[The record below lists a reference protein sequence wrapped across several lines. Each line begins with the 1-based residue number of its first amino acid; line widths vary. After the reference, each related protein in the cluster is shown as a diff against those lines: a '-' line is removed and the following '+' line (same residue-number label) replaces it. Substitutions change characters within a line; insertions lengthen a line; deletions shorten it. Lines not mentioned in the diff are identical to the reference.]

1 MKYLV
6 LFVLN
11 AAMLFAAGG
20 DQGLLILHKGNSS
33 VGFYKLDGTLLTSVP
48 VGPHPHELVFSADHR
63 YAYITNN
70 GVMRVEHEGQ
80 GGNTVSIV
88 DLKARKNVGEIS
100 LGKFRRPHGIAI
112 HPKTGQLL
120 VTTELPDRLLLID
133 PVKQTIVRTYETKG
147 RASHMVVVDREGKWA
162 YVFNAK
168 SAAVAAIEL
177 ASSELRL
184 IETGG
189 RPETGIFNRDQS
201 KLYVANLDADN
212 ITIIDTATK
221 AVIDRIPTGR
231 GPVRLELTPD
241 ESEIVFSLING
252 NKTQFIDLAAHKVVA
267 EIELGGQPV
276 SLSLSPDGKL
286 AYASLEG
293 DDTICVM
300 SVPDRKMLRKFK
312 TPPGAGPDPV
322 HYISLK

>member
-1 MKYLV
+1 MKHLALFLV
-6 LFVLN
+6 TM
-11 AAMLFAAGG
+11 ASLFAAGG
-20 DQGLLILHKGNSS
+20 EQGLLILHKGNSS
-33 VGFYKLDGTLLTSVP
+33 LGFYQLDGTHLTSVP
-48 VGPHPHELVFSADHR
+48 VGPHPHEFSFSLDHR

-88 DLKARKNVGEIS
+88 DLKERKNVGTIS
-100 LGKFRRPHGIAI
+100 LGEFRRPHGIAT

-120 VTTELPDRLLLID
+120 VTTELPDKLLLID
-133 PVKQTIVRTYETKG
+133 PAKRTIVREYETKG
-147 RASHMVVVDREGKWA
+147 KASHMVVVDREGRWA

-168 SAAVAAIEL
+168 SGTVAAIEL
-177 ASSELRL
+177 DSGDLRL

-212 ITIIDTATK
+212 ITIIDIATK
-221 AVIDRIPTGR
+221 EVIDRIPTGR
-231 GPVRLELTPD
+231 GPVRLEFTPD
-241 ESEIVFSLING
+241 ESELVFSLIHG
-252 NKTQFIDLAAHKVVA
+252 NKTQFIDLEAHEVVA

-300 SVPDRKMLRKFK
+300 SVPERKMLRKFR
-312 TPPGAGPDPV
+312 TPPGGGPDPV
-322 HYISLK
+322 HYIALE